1 MIESIDHL
9 LHIAQDN
16 LGEEAALAQ
25 ISNQFISLQAHQ
37 KMIGS

>member
-16 LGEEAALAQ
+16 LGEESGLGS
-25 ISNQFISLQAHQ
+25 ISNQFIGLQTHQ